1 MHVHIIKNTRF
12 HFTGNVEPLPAGANE
27 AKLPTEGCINPYP
40 ILNTKPLTIVLFR
53 RHAMT
58 QNTHFNFT
66 DKAESLAAG
75 ANEGKLTTE
84 GRIKRNPNHNTNSN
98 LHLCTDTAESQP
110 AGANEV
116 RLQTE
121 GGISLNSKTNLNTQL
136 LNSNLNSCVVF
147 YCKRAFCFGNVK

>member
-1 MHVHIIKNTRF
+1 MTQNTRF
-12 HFTGNVEPLPAGANE
+12 HWIDKAETLPPGAHE
-27 AKLPTEGCINPYP
+27 KGCINPYP

-98 LHLCTDTAESQP
+98 LHSCTDTAESQP
-110 AGANEV
+110 AVANEV

-121 GGISLNSKTNLNTQL
+121 GGISLNSKKKFEHSTTQL
-136 LNSNLNSCVVF
+136 KSEFVSRVLL
-147 YCKRAFCFGNVK
+147 